1 MMEDG
6 VRKAELEMFSALFQR
21 ASEML
26 AAEQLRNATE
36 WAKFLAHGEQWCR
49 VTEDGIEIIP
59 VEAARGGK

>member
-6 VRKAELEMFSALFQR
+6 VRKAELEMFSVLFQR
-21 ASEML
+21 ASKML

-36 WAKFLAHGEQWCR
+36 WAKFLAQGEQWCR
-49 VTEDGIEIIP
+49 VTEAGIEIIP